1 MATTSNKELLESI
14 IEESI
19 RNDRQILYRP
29 GEVCVVKLSAERV
42 QLSGP
47 CFSCFGSGRLFLFG
61 ESKSCLRC
69 NGSGW
74 YTYIKNM

>member
-1 MATTSNKELLESI
+1 MATTLDDSLIKSI
-14 IEESI
+14 IK
-19 RNDRQILYRP
+19 DRQILYRP
-29 GEVCVVKLSAERV
+29 GEVCVLKLSGEKV
-42 QLSGP
+42 QLSGH

-61 ESKSCLRC
+61 ESKSCFRC